1 MQIRDPEPSVCMDP
15 GSRLAEFI
23 LGPRFART
31 RGLGLAG
38 MTEREASPGRAVH
51 DDGHTAVAAFD
62 HGKRSATFGDLDNL
76 FLVTCRERA
85 GGAADK
91 QIAKD
96 KSSALRNQNS

>member
-1 MQIRDPEPSVCMDP
+1 
-15 GSRLAEFI
+15 
-23 LGPRFART
+23 
-31 RGLGLAG
+31 
-38 MTEREASPGRAVH
+38 
-51 DDGHTAVAAFD
+51 VAAFD